1 MYNNIKQCLHE
12 YEETC
17 NKLSNCLLDSPTEKE
32 RDIIEYFEL
41 NLAKAIISDFTYNN
55 ADIKIAKIILA
66 LKDISNEIKV
76 KIE

>member
-1 MYNNIKQCLHE
+1 MFDNIKQCLHE
-12 YEETC
+12 YEESL
-17 NKLSNCLLDSPTEKE
+17 NNFYNCRIDSPTEKE

-55 ADIKIAKIILA
+55 ADVKIAKIILA